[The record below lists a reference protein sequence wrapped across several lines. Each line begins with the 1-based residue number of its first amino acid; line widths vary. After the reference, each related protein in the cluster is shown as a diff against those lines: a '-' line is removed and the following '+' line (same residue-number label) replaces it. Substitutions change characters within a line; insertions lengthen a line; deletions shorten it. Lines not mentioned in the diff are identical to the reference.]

1 MADTREPDVQRRL
14 AVPQHES
21 SETQQIEL
29 ARYRDH
35 SVRHRTRRTG
45 TTVPLLLG
53 RAIFGGY
60 FLYNGINHF
69 VSRQMLTEY
78 ARGKRVPAA
87 PIAVAASG
95 LLLVAGGLSLVAG
108 VRPKAGASLVTTFLL
123 GVSPQMHA
131 FWKETDPQQRM
142 HELVNFTKNMA
153 LVGGAMLAAAV
164 PEPWPYHFPTGTRR
178 LPIPAS
184 ALSMP

>member
-1 MADTREPDVQRRL
+1 MDTREPDVRRRL
-14 AVPQHES
+14 AIPQHERV
-21 SETQQIEL
+21 EAQQIDVEPG
-29 ARYRDH
+29 
-35 SVRHRTRRTG
+35 VRRIARRTG
-45 TTVPLLLG
+45 TAVPLLLG
-53 RAIFGGY
+53 RAIFGGF

-78 ARGKRVPAA
+78 ARGKGLPAA
-87 PIAVAASG
+87 SVAVAASG

-108 VRPKAGASLVTTFLL
+108 VRPRVGTSLVTTFLL

-164 PEPWPYHFPTGTRR
+164 PEPWPYHLSIGTRHGLQMR
-178 LPIPAS
+178 LS
-184 ALSMP
+184 